1 MTTIDVRRR
10 GARAG
15 GGGEG
20 RGGGRRRQ
28 RGGGLARS
36 ARSCRSCTSGGM
48 WRQRRK
54 CGYRAATTSPRT
66 KGSRDRGQG
75 RTRRGMGQA
84 GEKREESAR
93 GEGGLGLRAAAEAWG
108 MGPLTA
114 LHYTA
119 VLRSVELCSAVL
131 LNNTVDGPNTS
142 CSTTPSVSS
151 IVGESGSEAPS
162 GEGSTT
168 RARLDSSPTVHSV
181 YQYQQHS
188 SSCAL
193 ASCSIDNAPG
203 SSSSV
208 VLAFPFGLAPA

>member
-1 MTTIDVRRR
+1 MHERWEEQDVKESAGNMMTTIDVRRRGARAGGGGEGRGGGRRRQRGGGLARSAKESAGNMMTTIDVRRR

-75 RTRRGMGQA
+75 RTWAGHDGAWGKRGGR

-93 GEGGLGLRAAAEAWG
+93 GLN
-108 MGPLTA
+108 A
-114 LHYTA
+114 LHGSA
-119 VLRSVELCSAVL
+119 EVRGALLRCVLCYL
-131 LNNTVDGPNTS
+131 LLMLMRP
-142 CSTTPSVSS
+142 
-151 IVGESGSEAPS
+151 
-162 GEGSTT
+162 
-168 RARLDSSPTVHSV
+168 L
-181 YQYQQHS
+181 
-188 SSCAL
+188 
-193 ASCSIDNAPG
+193 
-203 SSSSV
+203 
-208 VLAFPFGLAPA
+208 

>member
-1 MTTIDVRRR
+1 MMTTIDVRRR

-75 RTRRGMGQA
+75 RTWAGHDGAWGKRGGA
-84 GEKREESAR
+84 GGEAGRERAR
-93 GEGGLGLRAAAEAWG
+93 GGGIGIESSSRS
-108 MGPLTA
+108 MGHGAINCSA
-114 LHYTA
+114 LHGSA
-119 VLRSVELCSAVL
+119 EVRGALLRCVIIFE
-131 LNNTVDGPNTS
+131 TMKKP
-142 CSTTPSVSS
+142 
-151 IVGESGSEAPS
+151 
-162 GEGSTT
+162 
-168 RARLDSSPTVHSV
+168 R
-181 YQYQQHS
+181 
-188 SSCAL
+188 
-193 ASCSIDNAPG
+193 IDNSTMRA
-203 SSSSV
+203 SV
-208 VLAFPFGLAPA
+208 DHAALH